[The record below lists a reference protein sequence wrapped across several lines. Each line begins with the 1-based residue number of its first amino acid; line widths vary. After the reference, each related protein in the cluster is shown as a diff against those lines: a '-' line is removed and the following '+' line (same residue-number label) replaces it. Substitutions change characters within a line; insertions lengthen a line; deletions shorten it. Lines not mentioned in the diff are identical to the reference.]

1 MIGAILGDIIGSIY
15 EFEPIKEKDFQLFWD
30 FNEITDDG
38 LLTMAVFSALEKSA
52 DNYDK
57 LGITVAKEL
66 IKYFAN
72 YPMPMGGYGSMFSN
86 WATESLKSYSVLPA
100 YNSFGNGAAMRISPV
115 AYYAK
120 SLESC
125 IDLARKVTEVT
136 HNHPEGIK
144 GAEAVAVTVYM
155 ALNGHNKS
163 EIYEYITKN
172 YYPLNETCN
181 EIRKYYRFEGS
192 CQKTVPQ
199 SIQAFLESASFED
212 AVRIAISLGGD
223 ADTMAAITGS
233 IAEAYYGIPSSIEA
247 KAFDHVDDKNKELV
261 RRMLHLRN
269 SVVKRYLESETS
281 KYETDLIHYRTTGAD
296 MDGFPDKHQ
305 RYLSLKYK
313 GIFYECSDNKFLNAT
328 DTSGNTKRMNQQEFM
343 FFIDEIRHYLHNQF
357 KHEILSVADFYDE
370 MFLEISRNY
379 WRE

>member
-1 MIGAILGDIIGSIY
+1 MIGAILGDVIGSIY
-15 EFEPIKEKDFQLFWD
+15 EFEPTKEKDFQLFWD

-38 LLTMAVFSALEKSA
+38 LLTMAVFSALEKSQG
-52 DNYDK
+52 NYNK
-57 LGITVAKEL
+57 LGITVSKEL

-72 YPMPMGGYGSMFSN
+72 YPNPMGGYGSMFSK
-86 WATESLKSYSVLPA
+86 WATESLKSYRVLSA

-115 AYYAK
+115 AYFAK
-120 SLESC
+120 SIEEC
-125 IDLARKVTEVT
+125 IELSKLVTEVT

-144 GAEAVAVTVYM
+144 GAEAIAVSVYM
-155 ALNGHNKS
+155 AIHGHNKQ
-163 EIYEYITKN
+163 EIFDYINKN
-172 YYPLNETCN
+172 YYRLNETCN

-192 CQKTVPQ
+192 CQQTVPQ
-199 SIQAFLESASFED
+199 SIQAFLESASYED

-247 KAFDHVDDKNKELV
+247 KVFDYVDDKNKELV
-261 RRMLHLRN
+261 QRMFEIRN
-269 SVVKRYLESETS
+269 KSIRRYLVSDNS
-281 KYETDLIHYRTTGAD
+281 KYDGDLIHYRTTGGN
-296 MDGFPDKHQ
+296 MDGFPDKQQ
-305 RYLSLKYK
+305 RYISLEYK

-370 MFLEISRNY
+370 MFLEISQNY